1 MTGLVFS
8 THRAAAV
15 FGRPVAGTAE
25 GLRPSAGPPAA
36 LPDSVFSLDARL
48 NGPRRSAN
56 GGFAAGTI
64 ARHVDADVVTVVL
77 RRPIPLRRLLV
88 ARRDG
93 GGGILIHAGRRVVAE
108 ARPGA
113 LAETG
118 IPAPPSFNEALA
130 ARDAH
135 PLAGLRHPLSDCVVC
150 GPRRADGMHVTPGFA
165 PGRPELLAAPWIVG
179 SRDSVGG
186 AAPFPAVWAAMD
198 CASYPAAALRDR
210 ELCLLGT
217 MTAEVERRPRVGEQL
232 VVHSWTRAHE
242 GRRYETSVALT
253 DAAGEIVARAD
264 ATWIALRHQGL
275 HALRMRRGHGARV
288 PY

>member
-15 FGRPVAGTAE
+15 FGRPHAGAAS
-25 GLRPSAGPPAA
+25 RSAASGSATPP
-36 LPDSVFSLDARL
+36 LPDSVFSIDARL
-48 NGPRRSAN
+48 NGPRHSAN
-56 GGFAAGTI
+56 GGYAAGTI
-64 ARHVDADVVTVVL
+64 ARHVDADTVTVVL
-77 RRPIPLRRLLV
+77 RRPVPLRRLLV
-88 ARRDG
+88 VRPDDEGGARV
-93 GGGILIHAGRRVVAE
+93 LSGRRVVAE
-108 ARPGA
+108 ARPGVLVDA
-113 LAETG
+113 PL
-118 IPAPPSFNEALA
+118 PAAPSFEEALT

-165 PGRPELLAAPWIVG
+165 PGRPELLTAPWIVG
-179 SRDSVGG
+179 GRDSVGG
-186 AAPFPAVWAAMD
+186 AAPFAAVWAAMD
-198 CASYPAAALRDR
+198 CTSYPASALRDR

-253 DAAGEIVARAD
+253 DAAGAIVARAD

-275 HALRMRRGHGARV
+275 HALRLRRGRGARV

>member
-8 THRAAAV
+8 THHAAAL
-15 FGRPVAGTAE
+15 FGRPDAGSAARLAGTA
-25 GLRPSAGPPAA
+25 SASPP
-36 LPDSVFSLDARL
+36 LPDSVFSIDARL
-48 NGPRRSAN
+48 NGPRHSAN
-56 GGFAAGTI
+56 GGYAAGMI
-64 ARHVDADVVTVVL
+64 ARHVDADTVTVVL
-77 RRPIPLRRLLV
+77 RRPVPLRRLLV
-88 ARRDG
+88 ARPDG
-93 GGGILIHAGRRVVAE
+93 EGGARVLSGRRVVAE
-108 ARPGA
+108 ARPGVLADTA
-113 LAETG
+113 L
-118 IPAPPSFNEALA
+118 PAAPSFEEALM

-165 PGRPELLAAPWIVG
+165 PGRPELLTAPWVVDG
-179 SRDSVGG
+179 RDSVGG

-198 CASYPAAALRDR
+198 CTSYPAAALRDR

-253 DAAGEIVARAD
+253 DSAGEIVARAD